1 MLAIP
6 YRPREASPMNQHILF
21 EKQDSKGCFSTTFW
35 QVCADSA
42 KLFAQAAV
50 AQLAERRFQN
60 PEGGSSILFCRS
72 LPEFI
77 HVRLLYARHW
87 RFHTAPGGAS
97 PRSQY
102 IRIKNQRSRGTFY
115 SVSARARMHITQPH
129 LAQDKQTQTHKVVA
143 QQHAHQKPHNELS
156 GQPRAPRAES

>member
-1 MLAIP
+1 
-6 YRPREASPMNQHILF
+6 
-21 EKQDSKGCFSTTFW
+21 
-35 QVCADSA
+35 
-42 KLFAQAAV
+42 
-50 AQLAERRFQN
+50 
-60 PEGGSSILFCRS
+60 

-115 SVSARARMHITQPH
+115 SVSARARMHITQCH
-129 LAQDKQTQTHKVVA
+129 LAAQEKQTQTHKVVA
-143 QQHAHQKPHNELS
+143 QQHAQQKPHNELS